1 VQSLFDLTGNSAL
14 PIKPMPGHYKNQLTC
29 WQPQL
34 TQAVISLDANKSPIK
49 NCKKKKKDLE
59 DEKATGNFEEL

>member
-1 VQSLFDLTGNSAL
+1 
-14 PIKPMPGHYKNQLTC
+14 
-29 WQPQL
+29 
-34 TQAVISLDANKSPIK
+34 VISLDANKSPIK